1 MKIGLIIYGSL
12 DTISGG
18 YLYDRKLVHYLRAQ
32 GDEVEI
38 ISLPWSGYARH
49 LTHNFSNSL
58 LNRLRS
64 SNYDLLLQDELNH
77 PSLVWLNGRLRHTIS
92 YPIFTVV
99 HHLRSS
105 EVHPPWLLPF
115 YRRIERRY
123 LHSVDAFICNS
134 RTTKDS
140 VLELLGRERP
150 FSDGSFFV
158 APPAADHFQ
167 PAVTAQEI
175 AARSQQPGPLRIL
188 FVGNLIPRKGFH
200 FLVEALSQL
209 PREEWLLNVVG
220 DTTIS
225 PAYSRK
231 IQHQITALN
240 LAQRITLHGAVT
252 DEKLARLYRHHQLLA
267 VPSEYEGFGIVYLE
281 GMGFGLPAIS
291 SSAGAAGDPTDTGLI
306 HEGQNGYSVE
316 VGQTA
321 VLARH
326 IHHLH
331 QDRGELARLSLNA
344 RQTYL
349 DWPTWD
355 ESMAGIQSFL
365 HQIVLNTNSKGKL
378 IAG

>member
-1 MKIGLIIYGSL
+1 
-12 DTISGG
+12 
-18 YLYDRKLVHYLRAQ
+18 
-32 GDEVEI
+32 
-38 ISLPWSGYARH
+38 
-49 LTHNFSNSL
+49 
-58 LNRLRS
+58 
-64 SNYDLLLQDELNH
+64 
-77 PSLVWLNGRLRHTIS
+77 
-92 YPIFTVV
+92 
-99 HHLRSS
+99 
-105 EVHPPWLLPF
+105 
-115 YRRIERRY
+115 
-123 LHSVDAFICNS
+123 
-134 RTTKDS
+134 
-140 VLELLGRERP
+140 
-150 FSDGSFFV
+150 
-158 APPAADHFQ
+158 
-167 PAVTAQEI
+167 
-175 AARSQQPGPLRIL
+175 
-188 FVGNLIPRKGFH
+188 LIPRKGFH

-378 IAG
+378 IAS